1 MDYEIFFCIL
11 EKKCS
16 KKLTV
21 SIFFVYICS
30 MISLARHIEIL
41 LLEHDC
47 VVIPGFG
54 GFITKAEE
62 AKFLEQEWQMMPPFR
77 TVRFNQALQA
87 NDGLLVQ
94 SYMNIY
100 DASFPAA
107 QKQMQMEIDEMMDQL
122 NLTGEYVMENI
133 GTLRIDINR
142 NISLETDESGVN
154 TPWFY
159 GLSSFALE
167 PVDAIEKQRKISAAI
182 QETSVLPITSAGE
195 DSEKS
200 ETVVV
205 KFNRR
210 WIDIAVSAAAAV
222 ILFFLLSYESMPKG
236 STDTLAASAVNI
248 SENRSNQE
256 AEVSN
261 GKFTLVLAS
270 YTTKAN
276 GDEYIQKLA
285 ENGFKEGRFFE
296 RGKMTRVLYGH
307 YATEEA
313 AEAALS
319 DLREKSREFKQ
330 AWVLEVDE

>member
-1 MDYEIFFCIL
+1 MIAI
-11 EKKCS
+11 
-16 KKLTV
+16 
-21 SIFFVYICS
+21 IFFVYICS

-62 AKFLEQEWQMMPPFR
+62 AKFLEQEWQMMPPYR

-107 QKQMQMEIDEMMDQL
+107 QKQMQMDIDEMMDQL
-122 NLTGEYVMENI
+122 NLTGEYAMENI
-133 GTLRIDINR
+133 GTLRIDIHR
-142 NISLETDESGVN
+142 NISLESDESGVN

-167 PVDAIEKQRKISAAI
+167 PVEAIEQQRNIATAI
-182 QETSVLPITSAGE
+182 QQTSVLPIASAGE
-195 DSEKS
+195 DTGKS
-200 ETVVV
+200 DTVVV

-222 ILFFLLSYESMPKG
+222 ILFFFISYESIPK
-236 STDTLAASAVNI
+236 STTDTLVASAVNI
-248 SENRSNQE
+248 SNHQPNQE
-256 AEVSN
+256 AEAAKGN
-261 GKFTLVLAS
+261 FTLVLAS
-270 YTTKAN
+270 YTTRAN
-276 GDEYIQKLA
+276 GEEYIQKLA

-307 YATEEA
+307 YATAED

-319 DLREKSREFKQ
+319 NLREKSREFKE
-330 AWVLEVDE
+330 AWVLEVAD

>member
-1 MDYEIFFCIL
+1 MTALIFFI
-11 EKKCS
+11 
-16 KKLTV
+16 
-21 SIFFVYICS
+21 YICS

-142 NISLETDESGVN
+142 NISLLME
-154 TPWFY
+154 
-159 GLSSFALE
+159 
-167 PVDAIEKQRKISAAI
+167 
-182 QETSVLPITSAGE
+182 
-195 DSEKS
+195 
-200 ETVVV
+200 
-205 KFNRR
+205 
-210 WIDIAVSAAAAV
+210 
-222 ILFFLLSYESMPKG
+222 FL
-236 STDTLAASAVNI
+236 V
-248 SENRSNQE
+248 
-256 AEVSN
+256 
-261 GKFTLVLAS
+261 
-270 YTTKAN
+270 
-276 GDEYIQKLA
+276 
-285 ENGFKEGRFFE
+285 
-296 RGKMTRVLYGH
+296 
-307 YATEEA
+307 
-313 AEAALS
+313 
-319 DLREKSREFKQ
+319 
-330 AWVLEVDE
+330 

>member
-1 MDYEIFFCIL
+1 
-11 EKKCS
+11 
-16 KKLTV
+16 
-21 SIFFVYICS
+21 
-30 MISLARHIEIL
+30 
-41 LLEHDC
+41 
-47 VVIPGFG
+47 
-54 GFITKAEE
+54 
-62 AKFLEQEWQMMPPFR
+62 
-77 TVRFNQALQA
+77 
-87 NDGLLVQ
+87 
-94 SYMNIY
+94 
-100 DASFPAA
+100 
-107 QKQMQMEIDEMMDQL
+107 MQMEIDEMMDQL

-248 SENRSNQE
+248 SEHRSSQE
-256 AEVSN
+256 ADVAN